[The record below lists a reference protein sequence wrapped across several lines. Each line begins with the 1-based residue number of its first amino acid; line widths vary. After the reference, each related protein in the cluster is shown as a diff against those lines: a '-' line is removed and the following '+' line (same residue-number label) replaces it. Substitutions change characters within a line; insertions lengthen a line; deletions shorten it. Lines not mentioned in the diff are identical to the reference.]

1 VGLVGA
7 GTRGVGLLA
16 RTGADGR
23 VEFRLP
29 GAGRWMLRAAVLR
42 RAAEP
47 DLDWESDFAT
57 LTGATR

>member
-1 VGLVGA
+1 
-7 GTRGVGLLA
+7 
-16 RTGADGR
+16 
-23 VEFRLP
+23 
-29 GAGRWMLRAAVLR
+29 VLR